1 MRGVCCTLGTT
12 SSRTINFTALNTR
25 RVACSGR
32 ILGSRL
38 WLCLALRWDMQVSSL
53 LLFGLLSVIYTIMR
67 RRSVLQACAKDA
79 LLEPVFDVS

>member
-1 MRGVCCTLGTT
+1 MREHSNHKFHGAEY
-12 SSRTINFTALNTR
+12 FFPTR

-53 LLFGLLSVIYTIMR
+53 LLFGLLSVIFTIMR

-79 LLEPVFDVS
+79 LLEPLFDVS